1 MYLGGQNLP
10 QEAKAIR
17 HIRNRLR
24 EGYSAMTSINAIV
37 RYTVIAFIFVAGHI
51 SFAGLDP
58 SAKADAKTL
67 LNESAPVEISTAEK
81 TTEELHADTN
91 G

>member
-1 MYLGGQNLP
+1 MYVGGQNLP

-24 EGYSAMTSINAIV
+24 EEFSAMTSINSIV
-37 RYTVIAFIFVAGHI
+37 RYTVIAFVFAAAHL

-58 SAKADAKTL
+58 MAKADARTI
-67 LNESAPVEISTAEK
+67 LNEPAPVEISTAEK
-81 TTEELHADTN
+81 ATEELNADTN